1 MTNYAR
7 FHLAI
12 AVVDLPKTESFY
24 VSVLGCSIGRR
35 AERWIDFDFYGHQIS
50 AHLVDRPA
58 AVQGS
63 NLVDGDGV
71 PIPHFGL
78 ILPPADWQA
87 LKSRLEAHDTSFLI
101 GPKTRFEGQ
110 PGEQSTMFLSDPS
123 GNHLEFK
130 SFASDSMVFASD
142 EGALAQY
149 R

>member
-1 MTNYAR
+1 MINCPR

-12 AVVDLPKTESFY
+12 AVVDLAKTESFY
-24 VSVLGCSIGRR
+24 TSVLGCSIGRR

-50 AHLVDRPA
+50 AHLSERIDGVK
-58 AVQGS
+58 GH

-87 LKSRLEAHDTSFLI
+87 LKLRLEAHKMSFLI
-101 GPKTRFEGQ
+101 GPKTRFPGQ

-130 SFASDSMVFASD
+130 SFADDSMVFASD
-142 EGALAQY
+142 
-149 R
+149 